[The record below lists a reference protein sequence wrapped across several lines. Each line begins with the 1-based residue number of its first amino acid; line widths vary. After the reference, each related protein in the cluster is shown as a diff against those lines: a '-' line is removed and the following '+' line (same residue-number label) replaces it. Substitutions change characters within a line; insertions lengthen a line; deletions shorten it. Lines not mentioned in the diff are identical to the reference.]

1 MYVCVYIYIYT
12 YISISIYIYIYIYIY
27 TNMHTHIYIYIS
39 TYIYIYIYWLV
50 IIPFFK
56 KKSSGTISCLKV
68 GQKKVCQKSEIDVKK
83 TKVFLNIDVF
93 VFAPCAGTAKQP
105 SSISLKRNDPR
116 RESNKEPPGSHRGAT
131 EEHTFGSNGPRDA
144 QE

>member
-1 MYVCVYIYIYT
+1 M
-12 YISISIYIYIYIYIY
+12 
-27 TNMHTHIYIYIS
+27 
-39 TYIYIYIYWLV
+39 
-50 IIPFFK
+50 
-56 KKSSGTISCLKV
+56 
-68 GQKKVCQKSEIDVKK
+68 KK

-144 QE
+144 QETITPEPNPNQWFLHIFNKCIGLSQSKPKQIHGNLSQSKPIQANPSQPNQRKSLEAEKIGSQRKCVTVY